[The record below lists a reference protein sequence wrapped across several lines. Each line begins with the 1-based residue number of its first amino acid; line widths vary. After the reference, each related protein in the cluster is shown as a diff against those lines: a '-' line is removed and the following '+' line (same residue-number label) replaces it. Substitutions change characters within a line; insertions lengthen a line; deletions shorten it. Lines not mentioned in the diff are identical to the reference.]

1 MLVTIWAT
9 ALYVLSVI
17 ADKSSI
23 NPSIVCSS
31 GTDEI
36 DEGEIEVT
44 EEIGVSEV
52 ATDVDV
58 CPQLNSETARSKNK
72 HVLCFID

>member
-36 DEGEIEVT
+36 DEGEIEVI
-44 EEIGVSEV
+44 EEVGVSEV
-52 ATDVDV
+52 AMDVDV

>member
-23 NPSIVCSS
+23 NPSIVCFSVI
-31 GTDEI
+31 DEI
-36 DEGEIEVT
+36 DEDEKEGIEEV
-44 EEIGVSEV
+44 GVSEL
-52 ATDVDV
+52 ATEVEV

>member
-36 DEGEIEVT
+36 DEDEKEGIEEV
-44 EEIGVSEV
+44 GVSEV
-52 ATDVDV
+52 AMDVDV